1 MELTDAARGR
11 GIIERWVVLAEQ
23 RLDHLTELFETGR
36 WRRYFDEV
44 AFLDNI
50 QEAKLAV
57 ETWRG
62 LLNREGTKDNLPID
76 LSWLGRRSTLPRRRV
91 SFLEQNPDDLAASPV
106 LISMAQPE
114 PHAMSP
120 VASIAPAEPQPWQE
134 EPVLESLEETRED
147 KSFQDDSHQQDSWRH
162 ALDPDRLL
170 QRYPF
175 LRNAF

>member
-1 MELTDAARGR
+1 MELTDATRGR

-50 QEAKLAV
+50 QNAKLAV

-62 LLNREGTKDNLPID
+62 LLNREATKDNLPVD
-76 LSWLGRRSTLPRRRV
+76 LSWLGRRSSLPPRRI
-91 SFLEQNPDDLAASPV
+91 SFIDQQASECADAPILLA
-106 LISMAQPE
+106 MAPPE
-114 PHAMSP
+114 PESIPP
-120 VASIAPAEPQPWQE
+120 VASIAPGVPQPRQE
-134 EPVLESLEETRED
+134 PASHPRHQETYQDE
-147 KSFQDDSHQQDSWRH
+147 SFQQDTWQH
-162 ALDPDRLL
+162 ALDPDRLV

>member
-11 GIIERWVVLAEQ
+11 GLVERWVLLSEQ

-50 QEAKLAV
+50 QDAKRAV

-62 LLNREGTKDNLPID
+62 LLNREATRDNLPVD
-76 LSWLGRRSTLPRRRV
+76 LSWLGRRSTLPPRRM
-91 SFLEQNPDDLAASPV
+91 SFLDQAPSEQAAAPI
-106 LISMAQPE
+106 LIAMMQPE
-114 PHAMSP
+114 PVSMPP
-120 VASIAPAEPQPWQE
+120 VASIAPAEPQPWQQPSRDSVE
-134 EPVLESLEETRED
+134 LEPC
-147 KSFQDDSHQQDSWRH
+147 QDEAFAQQSAQHDSWQH

>member
-11 GIIERWVVLAEQ
+11 GLIERWCVLAEQ

-36 WRRYFDEV
+36 WRRYFGEV

-62 LLNREGTKDNLPID
+62 LLNREATPDNQPVD
-76 LSWLGRRSTLPRRRV
+76 LSWLGRRSTVPARRI
-91 SFLEQNPDDLAASPV
+91 SYLEESTEQTAAPI
-106 LISMAQPE
+106 LIAVEQPE
-114 PHAMSP
+114 PG
-120 VASIAPAEPQPWQE
+120 SIAP
-134 EPVLESLEETRED
+134 VDSLEPIEPESWEETAPEPLM
-147 KSFQDDSHQQDSWRH
+147 QTLEAWQH
-162 ALDPDRLL
+162 ALDPDRLA